1 MDFGSSLDW
10 LQFGPLP
17 VTAIVGNFPKIG
29 QWNTADLINTKG
41 KAMKSS
47 VPLNSGPYSR
57 GGHRNYLWVLKFIY
71 SEKAAK
77 FDL

>member
-17 VTAIVGNFPKIG
+17 VTVIVENFPKIG

-41 KAMKSS
+41 KAMK
-47 VPLNSGPYSR
+47 PNDLLN
-57 GGHRNYLWVLKFIY
+57 
-71 SEKAAK
+71 
-77 FDL
+77 